1 MAPLRCFRLVR
12 AVGGVRRYILA
23 DRFEEITDPE
33 HMRVDP
39 ACDRTIY
46 LYGYNRGTYMRAGQ
60 RIHIPG
66 VGDFHMDDVSVL
78 DDPCPL
84 PSRDKDKQK
93 RRTLKV
99 RARRQ
104 TPRAR
109 TCALR
114 YRACRAR
121 LTDGCWVVAGAG
133 GREDHL
139 RAHVG
144 RVGHPL

>member
-1 MAPLRCFRLVR
+1 M
-12 AVGGVRRYILA
+12 RRYILA

-60 RIHIPG
+60 RIHVPG
-66 VGDFHMDDVSVL
+66 VGDFQMDDVSVL

-99 RARRQ
+99 RACRQ
-104 TPRAR
+104 PPRACL
-109 TCALR
+109 CAMR
-114 YRACRAR
+114 SRACGAWV
-121 LTDGCWVVAGAG
+121 TGGCWGVAGAG
-133 GREDHL
+133 GREDNL
-139 RAHVG
+139 RAHVR
-144 RVGHPL
+144 RVGDPL